1 MLTRQG
7 SLRIWRRLLKTGG
20 YGEREGK
27 ISLGT
32 LIFLLIVVAT
42 VYVGIKMASPLIR
55 YYQVRNLFG
64 IEATRANRITD
75 QEILSDITR
84 KLKEIKAPV
93 DLNEVLIRREGNTI
107 QISVTYEESVS
118 FIGGRYEKTFTFS
131 PQSSVSF

>member
-1 MLTRQG
+1 MRD
-7 SLRIWRRLLKTGG
+7 SLQNLRRLIKSGG

-27 ISLGT
+27 AGIGT
-32 LIFLLIVVAT
+32 LIFLLIVVAII
-42 VYVGIKMASPLIR
+42 YVGIKIAPPWIR

-64 IEATRANRITD
+64 VEATRASRITD

-84 KLKEIKAPV
+84 KLKEIKAPI
-93 DLNEVLIRREGNTI
+93 DLNEVSIRREGNNI